1 MKLLL
6 PVVVLL
12 QAAGGP
18 QGGPFGTISMLLP
31 FAAIFL
37 IFYFLLIRP
46 QQKRQKEHEDLLKS
60 IAKGDEVV
68 TAGGLHGKVTGAS
81 DDMLSLEVAF
91 AKGEPVRLK
100 VDRSKIERR
109 VKKAKEGEEKLA
121 CAGDS
126 VPRPRWWF

>member
-12 QAAGGP
+12 QAAGAP
-18 QGGPFGTISMLLP
+18 QNPFGGVSMLLP

-46 QQKRQKEHEDLLKS
+46 QQKRQKEQEDLLKS

-68 TAGGLHGKVTGAS
+68 TSGGIYGKVTGTS
-81 DDMLSLEVAF
+81 DEVLTLEIAA
-91 AKGEPVRLK
+91 AKGEPVRVK
-100 VDRSKIERR
+100 VDRARIERR
-109 VKKAKEGEEKLA
+109 VKKAKEGEEK
-121 CAGDS
+121 
-126 VPRPRWWF
+126 

>member
-1 MKLLL
+1 MKLLV

-18 QGGPFGTISMLLP
+18 QGGPFGPVSMLLP

-46 QQKRQKEHEDLLKS
+46 QQKRQKEHDDLLKS

-68 TAGGLHGKVTGAS
+68 TAGGLHGKVTGTS
-81 DDMLSLEVAF
+81 DDVLTLEVAF
-91 AKGEPVRLK
+91 AKGEAVRVK
-100 VDRSKIERR
+100 VDRSKVERR
-109 VKKAKEGEEKLA
+109 VKKAKEGEEK
-121 CAGDS
+121 
-126 VPRPRWWF
+126 